1 MPTSAAFAFASASAF
16 CSASASAS
24 SASASILACLAARA
38 RCSGFIFFG
47 ASSAFIARTRSD
59 TPLVMDPPVPPEP
72 FALRDPGR
80 RLAAAAARAPRD
92 AADVDA
98 ATVKCDIVERPI
110 RVC

>member
-59 TPLVMDPPVPPEP
+59 TPLVMVPPEP

>member
-1 MPTSAAFAFASASAF
+1 
-16 CSASASAS
+16 
-24 SASASILACLAARA
+24 
-38 RCSGFIFFG
+38 
-47 ASSAFIARTRSD
+47 
-59 TPLVMDPPVPPEP
+59 MDPPEP

-98 ATVKCDIVERPI
+98 ATVTCDIVERPI

>member
-1 MPTSAAFAFASASAF
+1 
-16 CSASASAS
+16 
-24 SASASILACLAARA
+24 
-38 RCSGFIFFG
+38 
-47 ASSAFIARTRSD
+47 
-59 TPLVMDPPVPPEP
+59 MDPPVPPEP

-98 ATVKCDIVERPI
+98 ATVTCDIVERPI